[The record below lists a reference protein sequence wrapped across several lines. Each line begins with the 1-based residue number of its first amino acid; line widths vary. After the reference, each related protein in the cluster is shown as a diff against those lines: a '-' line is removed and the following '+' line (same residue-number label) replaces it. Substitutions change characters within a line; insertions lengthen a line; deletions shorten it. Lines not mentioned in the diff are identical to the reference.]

1 MIIGRKIF
9 IHFLSKGYDVDDDDW
24 RAMAFARISFT
35 PNPNKINV
43 LTISTQLLNNQK
55 NKDKYKQ
62 FLSNILDIKAYL

>member
-35 PNPNKINV
+35 PNPKEGSSSKLFDAIV
-43 LTISTQLLNNQK
+43 SNQW
-55 NKDKYKQ
+55 
-62 FLSNILDIKAYL
+62 SNETPETR